1 MAALAHHAMSYA
13 EQKDA
18 IDDDPAHVRL
28 STTGG
33 KESLAGEMLETQI
46 ADYAP
51 VKDAVVAD
59 EQALINEQF
68 AASLSVT
75 GFDQQAYK
83 QIDQGGDGA
92 CTVMAIFHLIH
103 LHELDQQLHGKS
115 WTKIKAKSYW
125 KSGCW
130 NPISRMCEDVL
141 GEWVPRFFADT
152 LDFGLALRK
161 RGILGM
167 CRHPDFRY
175 VPVRGNQ
182 ARERYNNPIFFTDV
196 AKAGARARYGE
207 DVASKNPVTCAVGHF
222 VESLLDAGRVV
233 GVSWNAHARV
243 IVAYNDTH
251 LLFADSWNSGV
262 MYEAQNE
269 DYYVAGVST
278 VPKYK
283 VYMYCRDFIYF
294 DRPLPTAVLTGE
306 NTTEDSAAAAPP
318 PSRRKRRSR
327 RVVARAAPSIRP
339 IRTDFSVV
347 SA

>member
-1 MAALAHHAMSYA
+1 MSYA

-18 IDDDPAHVRL
+18 IDDDPAHVWL
-28 STTGG
+28 STAGG
-33 KESLAGEMLETQI
+33 KEGLAGGMRQSFI
-46 ADYAP
+46 ADYVP
-51 VKDAVVAD
+51 VEDAVVAD

-83 QIDQGGDGA
+83 QIDQEEDNS

-103 LHELDQQLHGKS
+103 LHELDQEMHGKS
-115 WTKIKAKSYW
+115 WTKIKAKKYW
-125 KSGCW
+125 KSGYW
-130 NPISRMCEDVL
+130 NPISRMCEKVL

-152 LDFGLALRK
+152 LDIGLALRK
-161 RGILGM
+161 RAIVNM
-167 CRHPDFRY
+167 CSHPDFRY
-175 VPVRGNQ
+175 VPVRGNE
-182 ARERYNNPIFFTDV
+182 AREKFNNPIFFTDD
-196 AKAGARARYGE
+196 AIAGARARYGD
-207 DVASKNPVTCAVGHF
+207 DVVATNPVTCAVGHF

-243 IVAYNDTH
+243 VVAYNDTH
-251 LLFADSWNSGV
+251 LLFADSWDNGV

-294 DRPLPTAVLTGE
+294 DRPLPTATLSGQ
-306 NTTEDSAAAAPP
+306 TTPEESAAAAAPP
-318 PSRRKRRSR
+318 SRRRRRSR
-327 RVVARAAPSIRP
+327 RAVAQIAPLARP

-347 SA
+347 IA

>member
-1 MAALAHHAMSYA
+1 MAALAHHGMSYA

-28 STTGG
+28 STAGG
-33 KESLAGEMLETQI
+33 KERLAGRMRQSFI
-46 ADYAP
+46 ADYVP

-83 QIDQGGDGA
+83 QIDQKQDNA

-103 LHELDQQLHGKS
+103 LHELDQQMHGKS

-125 KSGCW
+125 ERGYW

-141 GEWVPRFFADT
+141 GTSDPRFFADT
-152 LDFGLALRK
+152 LDIGLALRK
-161 RGILGM
+161 RAIVGM
-167 CRHPDFRY
+167 CSHPDFCY

-182 ARERYNNPIFFTDV
+182 AMERYNNPIFFTDE
-196 AKAGARARYGE
+196 AKAGARGRYGE
-207 DVASKNPVTCAVGHF
+207 DVVAKNPVTCAVGHF

-243 IVAYNDTH
+243 VVAYNDTH
-251 LLFADSWNSGV
+251 LLFADSWDNSV
-262 MYEAQNE
+262 MYEEQNE

-294 DRPLPTAVLTGE
+294 DRPLPTATLSGQS
-306 NTTEDSAAAAPP
+306 TTEVSAAAAAP

-327 RVVARAAPSIRP
+327 RVTTRAAPLTRP

>member
-1 MAALAHHAMSYA
+1 MSYA

-18 IDDDPAHVRL
+18 IDEDPAHVQL

-33 KESLAGEMLETQI
+33 KERLAGEMLETQI

-51 VKDAVVAD
+51 VKDAVATD
-59 EQALINEQF
+59 EQALIKEQF

-103 LHELDQQLHGKS
+103 LHDFDQQLHGKS

-130 NPISRMCEDVL
+130 NPISTMCEDVL

-161 RGILGM
+161 RAIVGM

-175 VPVRGNQ
+175 VPVRGNIF
-182 ARERYNNPIFFTDV
+182 RERFNNPIFFTDV

-207 DVASKNPVTCAVGHF
+207 DVVATNPVTCAVGHF

-251 LLFADSWNSGV
+251 LLFADSWDNGV
-262 MYEAQNE
+262 MYEAKNE
-269 DYYVAGVST
+269 DYYVAGVSI

-294 DRPLPTAVLTGE
+294 DRPLPTADLTGE
-306 NTTEDSAAAAPP
+306 NPTEESSAAAPP
-318 PSRRKRRSR
+318 PSRRKRRRR
-327 RVVARAAPSIRP
+327 RVVARAAPLIRP
-339 IRTDFSVV
+339 IRTDFSVM

>member
-1 MAALAHHAMSYA
+1 MSYA

-28 STTGG
+28 STAGG
-33 KESLAGEMLETQI
+33 KERLAGMMSDTEI

-51 VKDAVVAD
+51 VEDAVVAD

-68 AASLSVT
+68 AASLSAT

-83 QIDQGGDGA
+83 QIDQGNDGA

-125 KSGCW
+125 KSGYW
-130 NPISRMCEDVL
+130 NPISRMCDDVL
-141 GEWVPRFFADT
+141 GKSDPRFFADT

-161 RGILGM
+161 RALVGM

-175 VPVRGNQ
+175 VPVRGNE
-182 ARERYNNPIFFTDV
+182 ALERYNNPIFFTDE
-196 AKAGARARYGE
+196 ANAGARARYGE
-207 DVASKNPVTCAVGHF
+207 DVVAKNPVTCAVGHF

-233 GVSWNAHARV
+233 GVSWNGHARV

-251 LLFADSWNSGV
+251 LLFADSWDNSV
-262 MYEAQNE
+262 MYEASNE

-306 NTTEDSAAAAPP
+306 STTEESAAAAPP
-318 PSRRKRRSR
+318 PSRRKRRRR
-327 RVVARAAPSIRP
+327 RVTARAAPLTRP